1 MTSVIDSFV
10 FESLKQM
17 VGTDFIGELV
27 ATFLEDAPRMLEE
40 LRTSLAAND
49 VETFRRAAHS
59 MKTNAATFG
68 ATELAELA
76 KALEMLGRS
85 DNLREVGNLLEVLE
99 EAYTQAASGLKGML
113 S

>member
-1 MTSVIDSFV
+1 MTPVIDPAIFNG
-10 FESLKQM
+10 LTQM
-17 VGTDFIGELV
+17 VGADFITELV
-27 ATFLEDAPRMLEE
+27 VTFLEDGPHMLEE
-40 LRTSLAAND
+40 LRSSLAAND
-49 VETFRRAAHS
+49 AETFKRAAHS
-59 MKTNAATFG
+59 LKTNASTFG

-85 DNLREVGNLLEVLE
+85 NNLREVGNLLEVLE

>member
-1 MTSVIDSFV
+1 MTSVIDSTT
-10 FESLKQM
+10 FEALKQM
-17 VGTDFIGELV
+17 VGADFISELV
-27 ATFLEDAPRMLEE
+27 TTFLEDGPRMLEE

-49 VETFRRAAHS
+49 AETFKRAAHS

-68 ATELAELA
+68 ATDLAELA

-85 DNLREVGNLLEVLE
+85 NNLREVGSLLEVLQ
-99 EAYTQAASGLKGML
+99 EAYAQAADGLKGML